1 MIYKYADRYM
11 VEFKNR
17 TRASYSKK
25 RYGELLEK
33 IAILSE
39 KEDRKI
45 WNYYEIK
52 DSICYVYYWE
62 QKTQSIKTIIIDVD
76 DKNLVYQYYWQLNC
90 NGYPMTRTYGEKQYL
105 YHLILG
111 TEDLIDHINHN
122 PLDNRKQNL
131 RVCNNSDNSLNQK
144 ISKRNTSGITGVGFC
159 QRKQKWRARIQY
171 KYKEYTKYFNTKEEA
186 IKQRQEWE
194 VEFGKPTKTFND

>member
-1 MIYKYADRYM
+1 MIYRYADRYI

-39 KEDRKI
+39 KEDKKI
-45 WNYYEIK
+45 WNYYEVK
-52 DSICYVYYWE
+52 DNVCYIYYWE
-62 QKTQSIKTIIIDVD
+62 QKTQSTKTIIIDID
-76 DKNLVYQYYWQLNC
+76 DKYLVYQYYWQLNY
-90 NGYPMTRTYGEKQYL
+90 NGYPITRTLGEKQYL
-105 YHLILG
+105 YHLILN
-111 TEDLIDHINHN
+111 TEDLIDHINNN

-144 ISKRNTSGITGVGFC
+144 ISKRNTSGVTGVSFC

-194 VEFGKPTKTFND
+194 IEFGKSTKTFND